1 MSGAPS
7 KGSNDIYLA
16 YFNWGPHSP
25 GHKKWGP
32 LTSRCFPIQFSL
44 GVGSE
49 NPNEIPVLLVHPR
62 SAADTHVIISVLIEG
77 QELSEVPKVQGYR
90 LISPWKENKPGIWRT
105 SSAPLA
111 KTLTLS
117 LTVFKTFFSQPKEG
131 NPNMT
136 WGYLHGQ
143 VNQTTFPLIYLYVG
157 MDWIL
162 KHRMLDFSLCPY
174 L

>member
-1 MSGAPS
+1 MPGAPS

-32 LTSRCFPIQFSL
+32 LTSRCFPIQFSQ

-90 LISPWKENKPGIWRT
+90 LISLWEENKAGIWRT

-111 KTLTLS
+111 KTLILS
-117 LTVFKTFFSQPKEG
+117 LFSKHFSPNQKKAIPTWLEVTFTGK
-131 NPNMT
+131 
-136 WGYLHGQ
+136 WIRLHFLWFIS
-143 VNQTTFPLIYLYVG
+143 T
-157 MDWIL
+157 
-162 KHRMLDFSLCPY
+162 
-174 L
+174 